1 MNAATAVTSHKIPMA
16 PNSLF
21 TSLSDH
27 DESLLRENIHAYS
40 DMYMHSLDSPVL
52 ALGSQG
58 SHQPNPSVQLPGPQQ
73 AHTHMHAWMNAQVSP
88 VAGQALA

>member
-1 MNAATAVTSHKIPMA
+1 
-16 PNSLF
+16 
-21 TSLSDH
+21 
-27 DESLLRENIHAYS
+27 
-40 DMYMHSLDSPVL
+40 MYMHSLDSPVL